1 MNYTLISCYLKFSI
15 FNRSAASFR
24 AVNKRSDAVILH
36 IKAVWLVVHK
46 PLFFKCSDVNFY
58 RSCKCGLF
66 IIPKEIFVNF
76 KKLVAHFLYFVK

>member
-15 FNRSAASFR
+15 FNRSAA
-24 AVNKRSDAVILH
+24 NKRSDAVILH

-46 PLFFKCSDVNFY
+46 PLFFKCSAVNFY

-66 IIPKEIFVNF
+66 IIPKEIFINF
-76 KKLVAHFLYFVK
+76 KKLVAHFLYFIK